1 MKKPPDDIARR
12 LIEVSDQLGGTGFD
26 VTVDDVAKMCDV
38 PRATLYY
45 YFSGKDDLVAFFLNY
60 KLESVRDALSTAASI
75 DGTLEERLESALRAF
90 LQAIAEH
97 PTLCT
102 DLPIAVHQ
110 AGAFEEVAAR
120 MESVVLTPLRELL
133 IEGRATGEFRLHDA
147 DIVAAALL
155 GGLMQAAF
163 MRYAR
168 LGEIDATALGDELV
182 PVLLH
187 GLALKEPAA
196 TR

>member
-12 LIEVSDQLGGTGFD
+12 LIEISDQLEGSGFD
-26 VTVDDVAKMCDV
+26 VTVDEVAKMANV

-60 KLESVRDALSTAASI
+60 KLETVRDALSTAASI
-75 DGTLEERLESALRAF
+75 DGTLEERLESTLRA
-90 LQAIAEH
+90 LMQAIAEH

-102 DLPIAVHQ
+102 TLPVAVYQ
-110 AGAFEEVAAR
+110 SATFEQVAAHL
-120 MESVVLTPLRELL
+120 ESVVLAPLRELL
-133 IEGRATGEFRLHDA
+133 IEGRATGEFRVREA
-147 DIVAAALL
+147 DIVAVALL
-155 GGLMQAAF
+155 GALMQAAS

-168 LGEIDATALGDELV
+168 RGEIDAVALGDELL
-182 PVLLH
+182 PILLE
-187 GLALKEPAA
+187 GLALKQPAA